1 MVKFA
6 LLSTLAGLALLPQ
19 FGYGYDVL
27 KDYSGIAFF
36 DEWDF
41 YGFWDNLTLGEFCFL
56 SSRRGKSHVK
66 FIALFKGDVW
76 WLDQQDA
83 TSQSLAYVN
92 TAGNAIMRVDNSTN
106 VANNEKRNSVRPL
119 ENITPSACL

>member
-6 LLSTLAGLALLPQ
+6 LFSTLAGLALLPQ

-56 SSRRGKSHVK
+56 SLRRGKRS
-66 FIALFKGDVW
+66 FKIYF
-76 WLDQQDA
+76 
-83 TSQSLAYVN
+83 SF
-92 TAGNAIMRVDNSTN
+92 
-106 VANNEKRNSVRPL
+106 
-119 ENITPSACL
+119 